1 MSGFLIILLGTS
13 MLYVFAV
20 SRIEAYVKTLA
31 LQGFLLFLLVIIDI
45 HEIAWL
51 NIAFL
56 SLETLVI
63 KAIVIPYF
71 LLRVIRKNEIGREI
85 DPYIS
90 QFYSLLIACAIFIF
104 GFIAAFWS
112 SAMPKPAEAGIGA
125 QIKPLYF
132 GISIELIIASLFLI
146 ISRKRIITHILCYM
160 MLENGIFLLSISVA
174 NEMPMLVNM
183 GVLLDLFVG
192 IYLFVIFF
200 NKIQSMYDG
209 NHIDVLTELKD

>member
-1 MSGFLIILLGTS
+1 MTDILIIFLGTS

-45 HEIAWL
+45 KEINWL

-71 LLRVIRKNEIGREI
+71 LLTVIRKNEIAREVE
-85 DPYIS
+85 PYIT
-90 QFYSLLIACAIFIF
+90 QFYSLMFASAIFIF
-104 GFIAAFWS
+104 GFVAAFW
-112 SAMPKPAEAGIGA
+112 AAKTNAG
-125 QIKPLYF
+125 IKPLYF
-132 GISIELIIASLFLI
+132 GVSIVLIVSSLFLI
-146 ISRKRIITHILCYM
+146 INRKTIITHILCYM
-160 MLENGIFLLSISVA
+160 MMENGIFLLSLSVA
-174 NEMPMLVNM
+174 NELPLLVNL

-192 IYLFVIFF
+192 VYLFVIFF
-200 NKIQSMYDG
+200 NKIQEMYDG
-209 NHIDVLTELKD
+209 SHIDELKELKD

>member
-1 MSGFLIILLGTS
+1 MTDFLIILLGTS
-13 MLYVFAV
+13 MLYIFAV

-45 HEIAWL
+45 REINWI

-56 SLETLVI
+56 SLETLVV
-63 KAIVIPYF
+63 KAVVIPFF
-71 LLRVIRKNEIGREI
+71 LLRVIRKNEINREVE
-85 DPYIS
+85 PYIS

-104 GFIAAFWS
+104 GFVAAFWS
-112 SAMPKPAEAGIGA
+112 ATTGAG
-125 QIKPLYF
+125 IKPLYF
-132 GISIELIIASLFLI
+132 GISIVLIIASLFLI
-146 ISRKRIITHILCYM
+146 INRKRIITHILCYM
-160 MLENGIFLLSISVA
+160 MLENGIFLLSLSVA
-174 NEMPMLVNM
+174 NEMPMLINL

-200 NKIQSMYDG
+200 NKIQSMFDG

>member
-1 MSGFLIILLGTS
+1 MTDFLIILLGTS

-20 SRIEAYVKTLA
+20 NRIEAYVKTLA

-45 HEIAWL
+45 REINWL

-63 KAIVIPYF
+63 KAVVIPYF
-71 LLRVIRKNEIGREI
+71 LLVVIRKNEIGREVE
-85 DPYIS
+85 PYIS
-90 QFYSLLIACAIFIF
+90 QFYSLLIGCAILVF

-112 SAMPKPAEAGIGA
+112 STIGA

-132 GISIELIIASLFLI
+132 GISIYLIIASLFLI
-146 ISRKRIITHILCYM
+146 VNRKRIITHILCYM

-174 NEMPMLVNM
+174 NEMPMLVNL
-183 GVLLDLFVG
+183 GVMLDLFIG

-200 NKIQSMYDG
+200 NKIQQMYDG

>member
-1 MSGFLIILLGTS
+1 MTDILIILLGTS

-45 HEIAWL
+45 REINWL

-63 KAIVIPYF
+63 KAIIIPYF
-71 LLRVIRKNEIGREI
+71 LLSVIRKNEIAREI
-85 DPYIS
+85 EPYIT
-90 QFYSLLIACAIFIF
+90 QFYSLIVASAIFIF
-104 GFIAAFWS
+104 GFVAAFW
-112 SAMPKPAEAGIGA
+112 AAKTNAG
-125 QIKPLYF
+125 IKPLYF
-132 GISIELIIASLFLI
+132 GVSIMLIVSSLFLI
-146 ISRKRIITHILCYM
+146 INRKTIITHILCYM
-160 MLENGIFLLSISVA
+160 MLENGIFLLSLSVA
-174 NEMPMLVNM
+174 NELPLLVNL

-200 NKIQSMYDG
+200 NKIQEMYDG
-209 NHIDVLTELKD
+209 SHIDELTELKD